1 MCDYSLHAFPNR
13 LAERGEELVV
23 HRFGGGS
30 LGLASPT
37 DVCPAIKGK
46 QDDSA
51 RPFWSWQNLKSWFEA
66 VHNPPK
72 RPPAVCIPPGA
83 TLVLKDI
90 PRSLQREMG
99 TGEVEEVTFVQTS
112 ANVNTYRDAV
122 RFSNGKQLLLQAL
135 REGQRVTVLSLELAD
150 NEPARGLEEI
160 EGLPVVQE
168 GRF

>member
-13 LAERGEELVV
+13 LAEEGEDLVI

-37 DVCPAIKGK
+37 DVCPIIKAK
-46 QDDSA
+46 QGNSPG
-51 RPFWSWQNLKSWFEA
+51 RPFWSWENVKNWFEA
-66 VHNPPK
+66 VHTPPK

-83 TLVLKDI
+83 RLVLKDI
-90 PRSLQREMG
+90 PRSLQRELG
-99 TGEVEEVTFVQTS
+99 TGEVEQVTFVQTS

-135 REGQRVTVLSLELAD
+135 REGQRLTVLSLELA
-150 NEPARGLEEI
+150 ETEVARLLEEH
-160 EGLPVVQE
+160 EELPVPE
-168 GRF
+168 ERF